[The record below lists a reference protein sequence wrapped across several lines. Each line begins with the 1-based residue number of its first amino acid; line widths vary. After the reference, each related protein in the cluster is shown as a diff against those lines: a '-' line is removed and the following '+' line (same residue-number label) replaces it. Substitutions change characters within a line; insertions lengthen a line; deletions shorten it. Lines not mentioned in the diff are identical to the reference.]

1 MGLKLK
7 NNAASNLAASLSDT
21 ETLIRVLA
29 GHGAR
34 FPTLNDGDWF
44 PLAVQNVMGEIEYMR
59 ANARA
64 GDVITVQRGQEST
77 QARKFEAGDV
87 VFLPLTVAALNTL
100 GGGSGGAGQVYIS
113 ISDAQVTG

>member
-7 NNAASNLAASLSDT
+7 NNAASSLAASLSAS

-44 PLAVQNVMGEIEYMR
+44 PLAVQNVQGDIEYMR
-59 ANARA
+59 ATARA
-64 GDVITVQRGQEST
+64 GDVMTVLRAQENSEPLI
-77 QARKFEAGDV
+77 FDAGDV
-87 VFLPLTVAALNTL
+87 VFLPLTVEALKSL
-100 GGGSGGAGQVYIS
+100 GGTTGQVTIS
-113 ISDAQVTG
+113 ISDATVTG